1 MVHVDNEAL
10 IARIGKPVACRI
22 LPSIHRPSPLAR
34 TLLQRLQESFA
45 PEVAPC
51 VIRDHETL
59 REAASFGQPVV
70 DFAPDSDAEQD
81 FTSLVEW
88 LEGIHVE
95 KPIVEVQAAP
105 TNRAAEL
112 ARRVASRPTPPE
124 SFPEPTITE
133 EHDSNSAV
141 IGKIT
146 PSEDIDVTKF

>member
-1 MVHVDNEAL
+1 
-10 IARIGKPVACRI
+10 
-22 LPSIHRPSPLAR
+22 
-34 TLLQRLQESFA
+34 
-45 PEVAPC
+45 
-51 VIRDHETL
+51 
-59 REAASFGQPVV
+59 V